1 MSHRVPP
8 QVPNRIQ
15 SRPDIFQPIFNPT
28 ESKDSYIEQI
38 SDIESGETFGQPNL
52 SQQRKSFGNQSDNSA
67 LQRYFSTLI
76 NRQKRG
82 GFGNDP

>member
-15 SRPDIFQPIFNPT
+15 SRPDIFQPVFNPT
-28 ESKDSYIEQI
+28 ESKDSSIEQI
-38 SDIESGETFGQPNL
+38 SDIESGEIFGQPNL
-52 SQQRKSFGNQSDNSA
+52 SQQRKSFGNDNSV

-76 NRQKRG
+76 NQQKKG